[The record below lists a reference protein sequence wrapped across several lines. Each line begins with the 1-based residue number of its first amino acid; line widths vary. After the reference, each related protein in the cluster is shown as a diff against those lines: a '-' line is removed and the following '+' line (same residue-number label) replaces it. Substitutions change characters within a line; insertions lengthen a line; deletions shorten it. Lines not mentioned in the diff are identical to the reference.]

1 MQFFGWFQ
9 SANKIFIAMEL
20 VPYRSLQEY
29 LRQVPFVEIEAATIT
44 VQTARALRLIHGMG
58 FAHRDLKPAVGSS
71 VCLRS
76 RTPTDY
82 S

>member
-9 SANKIFIAMEL
+9 SPNDIFIAMEL
-20 VPYRSLQEY
+20 VPHRSLQEY
-29 LRQVPFVEIEAATIT
+29 VRQVAFVEIEAATII

-58 FAHRDLKPAVGSS
+58 FAHRDLKPAVGSR
-71 VCLRS
+71 VRLCS
-76 RTPTDY
+76 RTPADY